1 MVLQI
6 TVCEKPVTRNIDIQ
20 LFSIN
25 LSLFRLSAPY
35 YFSANGSDL

>member
-25 LSLFRLSAPY
+25 SGCLSAPY